1 MKPLKLI
8 GLVFGLSSLLVFT
21 GCGSSGSTTEEPGTL
36 ELAITDAE
44 EDFLSYK
51 IELDAVTLNRR
62 DGSKVDILPLSTE
75 IDFVQ
80 YQELTELF
88 AVMSVPS
95 GIYESITL
103 SLDYENSNIVI
114 QDESGVSYTASV
126 VDSEGTAVTKFEV
139 ELSLDND
146 KPLVINPRKLSQLT
160 LDLDLAASNT
170 IESFDP
176 PVVSVEPFM
185 LATAE
190 LDKEREHRVRGLM
203 SSVNTEEQR
212 VTLDVRPMRLRQGEF
227 GQFTFA
233 VNTDTKYEINGVE
246 YSAETGLSTLA
257 SLSVSTPVVAF
268 GVNIKE
274 DDLPYLAS
282 QVIAGTSVPWNN
294 HDVLKGTI
302 TARTDNT
309 ITIQGAVIEAAGQAG
324 HFRQSVAMT
333 VSEDSIVTGYR
344 LGDAD
349 ISNLSIGQE
358 ILALGSY
365 DQSASSFNATE
376 GAIRMKLN
384 RLIGEVVQASPLVV
398 DLSHINKRPVA
409 LFDFA
414 GTGVSE
420 LDNADPSNYDINT
433 SSLDLRG
440 IETNEWL
447 QVRGYPTAF
456 GSAPDDF
463 DALSILNPEFSS
475 HPAKLIV
482 NWNSDTEASLN
493 TQNQVL
499 NLNTAEARSKLHLV
513 GVPGSAALDMNVAT
527 ISGTGKT
534 GLYAILS
541 RGEGIHLYREFS
553 EFIIAINRYLE
564 LGFTAKHLTAAG
576 QYSDSTDNLSAT
588 KVTLLLT
595 PNQSLPI
602 E

>member
-95 GIYESITL
+95 GVYESITL

-246 YSAETGLSTLA
+246 YSAETGLSSLA

-433 SSLDLRG
+433 SSLDLSG

>member
-246 YSAETGLSTLA
+246 YSAETGLSSLA

-433 SSLDLRG
+433 SSLDLSG